1 MKPSKIRKMNREM
14 AKSHNVKRQEIQ
26 RVTNAMYKVGH
37 NFKLK
42 FQTTKSPSRLEI
54 KRALLNKGEIMKIE
68 FTTASGAPEEVKAE
82 VKTTIEK
89 LEKSGL
95 KLESLVIKPIL
106 VAEST
111 FAMDEENANYEELAE
126 SIKSE
131 FDKWE
136 FKIAFDVFAYFN

>member
-1 MKPSKIRKMNREM
+1 MDGK
-14 AKSHNVKRQEIQ
+14 
-26 RVTNAMYKVGH
+26 G
-37 NFKLK
+37 
-42 FQTTKSPSRLEI
+42 
-54 KRALLNKGEIMKIE
+54 ALLNKGEIMKIE

-82 VKTTIEK
+82 VKATIEK

-136 FKIAFDVFAYFN
+136 FKIAFNVVAYFN

>member
-1 MKPSKIRKMNREM
+1 
-14 AKSHNVKRQEIQ
+14 
-26 RVTNAMYKVGH
+26 
-37 NFKLK
+37 
-42 FQTTKSPSRLEI
+42 
-54 KRALLNKGEIMKIE
+54 MKIE
-68 FTTASGAPEEVKAE
+68 FTTASGAPEEAKAE
-82 VKTTIEK
+82 VKATIEK

-126 SIKSE
+126 IKSE

-136 FKIAFDVFAYFN
+136 FKIAFDVVAYFN